1 MIEPHVHL
9 AVAPRGT
16 GLVYAVLWFARG
28 DDVFGWLAGAGAG
41 AAPGHGQQLT
51 RWFWLEDYYS
61 AGGSRP
67 SFSASPD
74 LRGDWVTPRLGHDPA
89 PAPAPDEDL
98 LHALAMAQERVL
110 RHWLFADDGSAE
122 ARAAAQACRE
132 QGGVVQGLGLRP
144 DRLNKLQQGP
154 TWWTYDSPGADRNLL
169 DHLSR
174 RWPLPHRVDA

>member
-16 GLVYAVLWFARG
+16 GLIYAVLWFARG
-28 DDVFGWLAGAGAG
+28 DDVFGWLAGSLSGP
-41 AAPGHGQQLT
+41 APGEQLS
-51 RWFWLEDYYS
+51 RWFWLEHYYS
-61 AGGSRP
+61 ADGSRP
-67 SFSASPD
+67 SFSASAD
-74 LRGDWVTPRLGHDPA
+74 LRGDWVTPRLGHALA

-110 RHWLFADDGSAE
+110 RHWLQAHDGLAGT
-122 ARAAAQACRE
+122 AP
-132 QGGVVQGLGLRP
+132 GLGLRP

-174 RWPLPHRVDA
+174 RWPLSHRVDA